1 MEDVEY
7 KQARVKLNPGD
18 MVVLYTDGITEMRN
32 PDKEEFGLQRV
43 RKLLLEN
50 NHLNANDFVLLLVDS
65 VEKFRDSAPPH
76 DDMTLVCFKRVS

>member
-1 MEDVEY
+1 
-7 KQARVKLNPGD
+7 
-18 MVVLYTDGITEMRN
+18 
-32 PDKEEFGLQRV
+32 
-43 RKLLLEN
+43 LEN